1 MSGSKAPD
9 FDAYGLF
16 RATHSHFSAP
26 LRSVLNMCHWHIAPY
41 PLFAYRGIIIP
52 LLCSYRGGSKG
63 LSPTYEQA
71 HVGLDLLTLASYK
84 YIIKGGLA
92 QMYKSRRTIF
102 GFLLALA
109 LILGVLPEFHVRAE
123 ENSQTY
129 TVGADNHTQWNS
141 VQDGVFQY
149 AAGSMKIEGA
159 GLQGDAAQ
167 ADVAAGKEITI
178 TLTPETDCVLRSFM
192 VNGLSIAQSSM
203 TANGASYIY
212 KTKVENADLKFEP
225 MFEASGGNVPGPN
238 PGTGNNIC
246 FRLEGDGISPNDYAT
261 WKNNH
266 IEIYIGIGETYK
278 TLDQWLGE
286 NQISVNEAEY
296 RVTESVDTVKV
307 YVLNSGSEKYII
319 QGAGT
324 SEDNAMTWAEKRT
337 YSIQVDKERFT
348 ITWGY
353 DSKIHGEDAYLEHG
367 TARIIQIN
375 DAAPNTNDSYGNN
388 AGDNNG
394 GNLVVQPGAT
404 VTVEL
409 KPDYGYQLKGV
420 SLNGISLAAAKDVS
434 TFTFTMPNTQIH
446 FKGIFEKAEDTVDTS
461 AAKEVTSASISN
473 GANAAESGNLQLTVT
488 DNTGYNVSVAQQ
500 KVAGA
505 VSAQAVELD
514 LKQLVAQGN
523 GKNWEQQITEFA
535 NPITLSLGISNY
547 DANYDYVVVR
557 DHNGTTTAL
566 DTKVIDG
573 KVTFETN
580 QFSTYVIVKKEK
592 SETGSGDNSDDDS
605 DEEDD
610 SNSVAQPAATPAS
623 TQELDAV
630 PKTGENIGSYGM
642 EIVLL
647 FGGIV
652 LISTGI
658 LFNKKSKSGK

>member
-1 MSGSKAPD
+1 
-9 FDAYGLF
+9 
-16 RATHSHFSAP
+16 
-26 LRSVLNMCHWHIAPY
+26 
-41 PLFAYRGIIIP
+41 
-52 LLCSYRGGSKG
+52 
-63 LSPTYEQA
+63 
-71 HVGLDLLTLASYK
+71 
-84 YIIKGGLA
+84 
-92 QMYKSRRTIF
+92 MYKSRRMIL
-102 GFLLALA
+102 GFLLALV

-123 ENSQTY
+123 DNSQTY
-129 TVGADNHTQWNS
+129 KVGADDHTQWKS
-141 VQDGVFQY
+141 VQDGVFRY
-149 AAGSMKIEGA
+149 DAGSMKIDGA

-167 ADVAAGKEITI
+167 ADVSVGTQITI
-178 TLTPETDCVLRSFM
+178 TLTPDKDYVLRSFA
-192 VNGLSIAQSSM
+192 VNGKPVNDADMMQ
-203 TANGASYIY
+203 NGGLYIY
-212 KTKVENADLKFEP
+212 NTVVGNDNLKFEP

-286 NQISVNEAEY
+286 NQILVDGAEY

-307 YVLNSGSEKYII
+307 YVLNSGSEKYMI
-319 QGAGT
+319 QGAGI
-324 SEDNAMTWAEKRT
+324 SEDTAMIWMGKGN

-353 DSKIHGEDAYLEHG
+353 DSKTYGEDAYLEHG
-367 TARIIQIN
+367 TARVIQIN
-375 DAAPNTNDSYGNN
+375 DAAPNTNDPYGNN

-394 GNLVVQPGAT
+394 GNLVVQPGST

-420 SLNGISLAAAKDVS
+420 SLNGMSLAAAKDVS

-473 GANAAESGNLQLTVT
+473 GANAAGSGNLQLTVA
-488 DNTGYNVSVAQQ
+488 DSTGYDMTAAQQ

-514 LKQLVAQGN
+514 LNQIVAKGD
-523 GKNWEQQITEFA
+523 GTNWETKITEFT
-535 NPITLSLGISNY
+535 NPITLSLGINNY

-566 DTKVIDG
+566 PTKVIDG

-592 SETGSGDNSDDDS
+592 TTAGTGGSSHEDSKGNDNNSSD
-605 DEEDD
+605 
-610 SNSVAQPAATPAS
+610 AQPAATQAV
-623 TQELDAV
+623 TQELDV
-630 PKTGENIGSYGM
+630 VLKTGENIGSYGM

-658 LFNKKSKSGK
+658 LFNKKSNGKSKSGK

>member
-1 MSGSKAPD
+1 M
-9 FDAYGLF
+9 
-16 RATHSHFSAP
+16 
-26 LRSVLNMCHWHIAPY
+26 NI
-41 PLFAYRGIIIP
+41 
-52 LLCSYRGGSKG
+52 
-63 LSPTYEQA
+63 
-71 HVGLDLLTLASYK
+71 YK

-102 GFLLALA
+102 VFLLALV

-123 ENSQTY
+123 DNSQTY
-129 TVGADNHTQWNS
+129 KVGADNHTQWDS

-149 AAGSMKIEGA
+149 SAGSMKIDGA
-159 GLQGDAAQ
+159 GLTGSVSQ
-167 ADVAAGKEITI
+167 ADVAAGTEITI
-178 TLTPETDCVLRSFM
+178 ILTPGTDCVLRKFA
-192 VNGLSIAQSSM
+192 VNGNKVNDADM
-203 TANGASYIY
+203 TQNGVSYIY

-225 MFEASGGNVPGPN
+225 RFEATGANTPGPN

-246 FRLEGDGISPNDYAT
+246 FRLEGDGISPSDYAT
-261 WKNNH
+261 WKNNN
-266 IEIYIGIGETYK
+266 IEIYIEIENTYK
-278 TLDQWLGE
+278 TLDEWIGDKK
-286 NQISVNEAEY
+286 ISVNGAEY
-296 RVTESVDTVKV
+296 RVDGSVDTVKV
-307 YVLNSGSEKYII
+307 YVRNNGSGKYMI

-324 SEDNAMTWAEKRT
+324 SRENAVTWTGKGN
-337 YSIQVDKERFT
+337 YSIQVDKERIT

-353 DSKIHGEDAYLEHG
+353 DSKTYGEDAYLEHG

-375 DAAPNTNDSYGNN
+375 GTAPNTGDPYGNN
-388 AGDNNG
+388 VGDNRG

-473 GANAAESGNLQLTVT
+473 GANAAGSGNLQLTVT
-488 DNTGYNVSVAQQ
+488 DNAGYNMTAAQQ

-514 LKQLVAQGN
+514 LNQIVAKGD
-523 GKNWEQQITEFA
+523 GTNWETKITEFT
-535 NPITLSLGISNY
+535 NPITLSLGINNY

-566 DTKVIDG
+566 PTKVIDG

-592 SETGSGDNSDDDS
+592 TTAGTSTGGSSHEDSKGNDNNSSD
-605 DEEDD
+605 
-610 SNSVAQPAATPAS
+610 AQPAATQAV
-623 TQELDAV
+623 TQELDVV
-630 PKTGENIGSYGM
+630 PKTGESITTYVM
-642 EIVLL
+642 EIMLL
-647 FGGIV
+647 FGGIL
-652 LISTGI
+652 LITMGI
-658 LFNKKSKSGK
+658 LLNLPCKTEISSV

>member
-1 MSGSKAPD
+1 M
-9 FDAYGLF
+9 
-16 RATHSHFSAP
+16 
-26 LRSVLNMCHWHIAPY
+26 NI
-41 PLFAYRGIIIP
+41 
-52 LLCSYRGGSKG
+52 
-63 LSPTYEQA
+63 
-71 HVGLDLLTLASYK
+71 YK

-92 QMYKSRRTIF
+92 QMYKSRRMIF
-102 GFLLALA
+102 GFLLALV
-109 LILGVLPEFHVRAE
+109 LILGGLPEFHVRAE
-123 ENSQTY
+123 DNSQTY
-129 TVGADNHTQWNS
+129 KVGADDHTQWKS
-141 VQDGVFQY
+141 VQDGVFRY
-149 AAGSMKIEGA
+149 DAGSMKIDGA

-167 ADVAAGKEITI
+167 ADVSVGTQITI
-178 TLTPETDCVLRSFM
+178 TLTPDKDYVLRSFA
-192 VNGLSIAQSSM
+192 VNGKPVNDADMMQ
-203 TANGASYIY
+203 NGGLYIHN
-212 KTKVENADLKFEP
+212 TVVGNDNLKFEP
-225 MFEASGGNVPGPN
+225 MFETSGGNASGPN

-246 FRLEGDGISPNDYAT
+246 FRLEGDGISPNDYTT
-261 WKNNH
+261 WQKNK
-266 IEIYIGIGETYK
+266 IEIYIGIENIYK
-278 TLDQWLGE
+278 TLQEWIGE
-286 NQISVNEAEY
+286 NKITVDGAEY

-307 YVLNSGSEKYII
+307 YVLNSGSEKYMI
-319 QGAGT
+319 QGAGI
-324 SEDNAMTWAEKRT
+324 SEDTAMIWMGKGN

-353 DSKIHGEDAYLEHG
+353 DSKTYGEDAYLEHG

-375 DAAPNTNDSYGNN
+375 DAAPNANDPYGNN

-394 GNLVVQPGAT
+394 GNLVVQPGST

-420 SLNGISLAAAKDVS
+420 SLNGMSLAAAKDVS

-473 GANAAESGNLQLTVT
+473 GANAAGSGNLQLKVA
-488 DNTGYNVSVAQQ
+488 DSTGYDMTAAQQ

-514 LKQLVAQGN
+514 LNQIVAKGD
-523 GKNWEQQITEFA
+523 GTNWETKITEFT
-535 NPITLSLGISNY
+535 NPITLSLGINNY

-566 DTKVIDG
+566 PTKVIDG

-592 SETGSGDNSDDDS
+592 TTAGTGGSSHEDSKGNDNNSSD
-605 DEEDD
+605 
-610 SNSVAQPAATPAS
+610 AQPAATQAV
-623 TQELDAV
+623 TQELDV
-630 PKTGENIGSYGM
+630 VLKTGENIGSYGM

-658 LFNKKSKSGK
+658 LFNKKSNGKSKSGK